1 MKKDVNVDRYEKE
14 IIFMV
19 DALKESVRTKNF
31 RMIEDTIDD
40 IIGSVK
46 LYKEAI
52 EDELTPPKE
61 EGSIQEDSGMYIRD
75 FKRVG

>member
-52 EDELTPPKE
+52 EDELTAPKE
-61 EGSIQEDSGMYIRD
+61 EGSIQEDTAMYERD

>member
-14 IIFMV
+14 IISMI
-19 DALKESVRTKNF
+19 DALKELVRSKNI

-52 EDELTPPKE
+52 KDELMPPKE
-61 EGSIQEDSGMYIRD
+61 EGSIQEDTGMYEEDLSI
-75 FKRVG
+75 F